1 MSKQRISI
9 VATAVVKHV
18 LDDGGMLGVSWPLY
32 VGGPKLAAH
41 EYDAAMRLA
50 EGRCW
55 RQCEAYLDQIAEF
68 NTEDWGH
75 EYE

>member
-1 MSKQRISI
+1 MSEQRISI
-9 VATAVVKHV
+9 VATAIVKHV
-18 LDDGGMLGVSWPLY
+18 LDDCGMLGVSWPLY

-50 EGRCW
+50 EGRCY
-55 RQCEAYLDQIAEF
+55 RQTGAYLHQIAEF
-68 NTEDWGH
+68 NTEDWGR